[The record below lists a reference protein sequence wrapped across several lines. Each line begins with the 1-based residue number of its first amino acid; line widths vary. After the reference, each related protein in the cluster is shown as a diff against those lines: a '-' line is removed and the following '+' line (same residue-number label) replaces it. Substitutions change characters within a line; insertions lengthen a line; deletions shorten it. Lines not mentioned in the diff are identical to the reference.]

1 MKNKNAVYLL
11 FLANI
16 ISGLAQGISMIAI
29 PWYFIEIIEKPKFFT
44 YCYFIITF
52 LTFFW
57 GMYAGT
63 IIDRY
68 SRKKIF
74 LITNF
79 ICGTI
84 IASVSAYG
92 FYNQSTSEYLV
103 ILVFLITIFNYN
115 VHYPNLYAFG
125 QEITEKKNYGKLNSY
140 IEIQGQSTSMFAG
153 AIAAILL
160 TGSSND
166 MISFGGFNF
175 NFPLNFKAWD
185 IHEIFLM
192 DAITYFISLLIIMLI
207 KYVKIEKLNIETGS
221 LYNRFI
227 SGLNFLKKRTYI
239 FYFGLFS
246 YMLFAFTLV
255 QIHIILPIYVKNFLQ
270 MGADVYASS
279 EFYYSIGAIFSGIF
293 VIRVFKNNY
302 KLLGVIIF
310 FTTISIFFYLISFI
324 NSVYLFFITCLL
336 LGITNAGV
344 RVLRTTFLF
353 NAIPNNI
360 IGRATSVFSSINII
374 VRLFLIGIFSISFFQ
389 TGDNIKYSYLIGVV
403 LLMSSAIPLAL
414 NYGKIIESEN

>member
-125 QEITEKKNYGKLNSY
+125 QEITEKK
-140 IEIQGQSTSMFAG
+140 
-153 AIAAILL
+153 
-160 TGSSND
+160 
-166 MISFGGFNF
+166 
-175 NFPLNFKAWD
+175 
-185 IHEIFLM
+185 
-192 DAITYFISLLIIMLI
+192 ITESLI
-207 KYVKIEKLNIETGS
+207 
-221 LYNRFI
+221 
-227 SGLNFLKKRTYI
+227 
-239 FYFGLFS
+239 
-246 YMLFAFTLV
+246 
-255 QIHIILPIYVKNFLQ
+255 PI
-270 MGADVYASS
+270 
-279 EFYYSIGAIFSGIF
+279 
-293 VIRVFKNNY
+293 
-302 KLLGVIIF
+302 
-310 FTTISIFFYLISFI
+310 
-324 NSVYLFFITCLL
+324 
-336 LGITNAGV
+336 
-344 RVLRTTFLF
+344 
-353 NAIPNNI
+353 
-360 IGRATSVFSSINII
+360 
-374 VRLFLIGIFSISFFQ
+374 
-389 TGDNIKYSYLIGVV
+389 
-403 LLMSSAIPLAL
+403 
-414 NYGKIIESEN
+414 